1 MIRILMFKFQSSA
14 AVIIVP
20 QLLSHPI
27 LFIYHKVF
35 QCEQSN
41 NLQSRNSLYGIP
53 WKKEQEAWKYVTDT
67 ADGLISWK
75 ILAYN
80 NFFFYER
87 GLYQEHYVTFMH
99 YYQIKKKRYLYTLV

>member
-99 YYQIKKKRYLYTLV
+99 YYQI